1 MTKAFT
7 AILLAAA
14 TTTATADPRHVLV
27 LRAEGNADAATRS
40 KVDAQVGKLAKTME
54 GNIEIGEISF
64 TDAAAAVGCSGS
76 EAQCRDEVLGM
87 MGVDELIST
96 SVSAMPSGD
105 VRILVHRIPKGA
117 ATKDAQTTV
126 PSGGSL
132 DTKMATDVGPMFGV
146 KPKPGITPTP
156 VPTTT
161 TTPPPVTTTTPVVTT
176 TPTTPPAGAGAPVG
190 AFGNQPGTSTPAAPV
205 RTAQVDPNN
214 QNVTA
219 APNGQVLEDRGSNR
233 AVTGLAIGGGLVLL
247 SVILWAE
254 AGSVQGD
261 INNAPTKTPTDFANL
276 KDLESKGDGYA
287 GLGNLTFIGGLV
299 VGGISGYYF
308 WKQRRSHSSSQAVI
322 TPTLI
327 DHGAGIAFTYGGL
340 P

>member
-1 MTKAFT
+1 MTKTFT

-14 TTTATADPRHVLV
+14 TTTAAADPRHVLV
-27 LRAEGNADAATRS
+27 LRAEGSADAATRS
-40 KVDAQVGKLAKTME
+40 KVDAQIGKLAKTMD
-54 GNIEIGEISF
+54 GNVEIGEITF

-87 MGVDELIST
+87 MGVDELVST

-126 PSGGSL
+126 PAGGSL
-132 DTKMATDVGPMFGV
+132 DTKIATDVGPMFGV
-146 KPKPGITPTP
+146 KPKPAVTPM

-161 TTPPPVTTTTPVVTT
+161 TPPVTATQPPVATTTTTPAT
-176 TPTTPPAGAGAPVG
+176 GAGAPVG
-190 AFGNQPGTSTPAAPV
+190 AFGNQPGPTPAPV
-205 RTAQVDPNN
+205 RTAQVDPND

-233 AVTGLAIGGGLVLL
+233 AVTGLAISGGLVLL

>member
-1 MTKAFT
+1 MTKTLT

-27 LRAEGNADAATRS
+27 LRAEGSADAATRS
-40 KVDAQVGKLAKTME
+40 KVDAQVDKLAKTLE
-54 GNIEIGEISF
+54 GNVELGEITF
-64 TDAAAAVGCSGS
+64 ADAAAAVGCSGS
-76 EAQCRDEVLGM
+76 EAQCRDDVLGM

-117 ATKDAQTTV
+117 STKDAQTTV
-126 PSGGSL
+126 PVGGSL
-132 DTKMATDVGPMFGV
+132 DAKMATDVGPMFGV
-146 KPKPGITPTP
+146 KPKPGLATTP
-156 VPTTT
+156 VTTTPPAISTTPVTTTPVT
-161 TTPPPVTTTTPVVTT
+161 TTPPP
-176 TPTTPPAGAGAPVG
+176 PTDAGAPVG
-190 AFGNQPGTSTPAAPV
+190 AFGNQPATPV
-205 RTAQVDPNN
+205 RTAQLDPNN

-287 GLGNLTFIGGLV
+287 GLGNLTFLGGLV

-322 TPTLI
+322 TPTLL